1 MAATGRSNS
10 GRHTCFM
17 CILFMMSAAAIV
29 MSALV
34 LNRMLNDDD
43 DESPMSTLSPDT
55 AAGQKVDSS
64 TPQVPSPVPEFRTEA
79 VVDCDPPNQRDPSR
93 VDQEQCGQRQ

>member
-43 DESPMSTLSPDT
+43 ETPRSTLSPDT

-64 TPQVPSPVPEFRTEA
+64 TPRVPGPVPEFRTEA

-93 VDQEQCGQRQ
+93 VDQEQCRQRL

>member
-34 LNRMLNDDD
+34 LNSMLNDDD
-43 DESPMSTLSPDT
+43 ETPRSTLSPDT
-55 AAGQKVDSS
+55 VAGQKVDSS
-64 TPQVPSPVPEFRTEA
+64 TPRVPGPVPEFRTEA

-93 VDQEQCGQRQ
+93 VDQEQCRQRL

>member
-1 MAATGRSNS
+1 MAATGHSNS

-43 DESPMSTLSPDT
+43 DETPRSTLSPDM
-55 AAGQKVDSS
+55 AAGQRVS
-64 TPQVPSPVPEFRTEA
+64 TSTTRTPGPEPEFRTEA
-79 VVDCDPPNQRDPSR
+79 VVDCDPPNQRNPSR
-93 VDQEQCGQRQ
+93 VDQEQCRQMQ

>member
-43 DESPMSTLSPDT
+43 ETPRSTLSPDT
-55 AAGQKVDSS
+55 VAGQKVDSS
-64 TPQVPSPVPEFRTEA
+64 TPRVPGPVPEFRTEA

>member
-1 MAATGRSNS
+1 MAATVRSNS

-43 DESPMSTLSPDT
+43 ETPRSTLSPDT

-64 TPQVPSPVPEFRTEA
+64 TPRVPGPVPEFRTEA

-93 VDQEQCGQRQ
+93 VDQEQCRQRL